1 MNDKTAPEADVVLET
16 RVSLLRNF
24 ADVPFDASMSDEE
37 AMHNVAR
44 VNAALEEAGQR
55 DAFIMSRLADM
66 TASERGRLAEHGLI
80 DRDLLK
86 NAARTAAFLS
96 KGATINIGVNGTEH
110 VRIDAALQGFQL
122 ERTAGL
128 AFMADDWLDGAG
140 AYAYDEQFGY
150 LTAEPILAGAGMI
163 ASVTL
168 HLPALRASGQT
179 TRLMRDMDKKGL
191 SLKKRFEEK
200 GDQSGLYR
208 LSAAVKMGQTEEEAL
223 EALSDA
229 ALELIAAERAVRER
243 ILEQDKLLMEDR
255 AGRSL
260 ALIGAARL
268 MSATEMRERC
278 SDIRLAAAL
287 ELIDWP
293 LDAIDR
299 MLGEM
304 SDASIECRVAEK
316 LTERQRDML
325 RADALR
331 EAIGRLEGTA

>member
-1 MNDKTAPEADVVLET
+1 MNDRTAPEMDVVVET

-24 ADVPFDASMSDEE
+24 ADVPFDSGMSDEE
-37 AMHNVAR
+37 AMHNAAR
-44 VNAALEEAGQR
+44 VNAALEKAGQR
-55 DAFIMSRLADM
+55 DAFVMSRLADM

-80 DRDLLK
+80 NRDLLK
-86 NAARTAAFLS
+86 NAARATAFLS
-96 KGATINIGVNGTEH
+96 KGATINIGVNGADH
-110 VRIDAALQGFQL
+110 VRIDAALPGFQI

-128 AFMADDWLDGAG
+128 AFMADDWLDGVG
-140 AYAYDEQFGY
+140 AYAYDDQFGY
-150 LTAEPILAGAGMI
+150 LTAEPLLAGAGMI

-168 HLPALRASGQT
+168 HLPMLRASGQT

-191 SLKKRFEEK
+191 SLKKRFDEK
-200 GDQSGLYR
+200 GEQSGLYR
-208 LSAAVKMGQTEEEAL
+208 LSAAVKMGQTEESAL

-229 ALELIAAERAVRER
+229 ALGLIAAERAVRER
-243 ILEQDKLLMEDR
+243 ILAQDKLLVEDR

-268 MSATEMRERC
+268 MSAPEMRERC
-278 SDIRLAAAL
+278 SEIRLAAAL
-287 ELIDWP
+287 GLIDRP

-299 MLGEM
+299 LISEM

-316 LTERQRDML
+316 LTERQRDIL

-331 EAIGRLEGTA
+331 EAIGRHDSA

>member
-1 MNDKTAPEADVVLET
+1 MNDRTAPEMDVVVET

-24 ADVPFDASMSDEE
+24 ADVPFDSGMSDEE
-37 AMHNVAR
+37 AMHNAAR
-44 VNAALEEAGQR
+44 VNAALEKVGQR
-55 DAFIMSRLADM
+55 DAFVMSRLADM

-80 DRDLLK
+80 NRDLLK
-86 NAARTAAFLS
+86 NAARATAFLS
-96 KGATINIGVNGTEH
+96 KGATINIGVNGADH
-110 VRIDAALQGFQL
+110 VRIDAALPGFQI

-128 AFMADDWLDGAG
+128 AFMADDWLDGVG
-140 AYAYDEQFGY
+140 AYAYDDQFGY
-150 LTAEPILAGAGMI
+150 LTAEPLLAGAGMI

-168 HLPALRASGQT
+168 HLPMLRASGQT

-191 SLKKRFEEK
+191 SLKKRFDEK
-200 GDQSGLYR
+200 GEQSGLYR
-208 LSAAVKMGQTEEEAL
+208 LSAAVKMGQTEESAL

-229 ALELIAAERAVRER
+229 ALGLIVAERAVRER
-243 ILEQDKLLMEDR
+243 ILAQDKLLVEDR

-268 MSATEMRERC
+268 MSAPEMRERC
-278 SDIRLAAAL
+278 SEIRLAAAL
-287 ELIDWP
+287 GLIDRP

-299 MLGEM
+299 LISEM

-331 EAIGRLEGTA
+331 EAIGRHDTA

>member
-1 MNDKTAPEADVVLET
+1 MNDRTAPEMDVVVET

-24 ADVPFDASMSDEE
+24 ADVPFDSGMSDEE
-37 AMHNVAR
+37 AMHNAAR
-44 VNAALEEAGQR
+44 VNAALEKAGQR
-55 DAFIMSRLADM
+55 DAFVMSRLADM

-80 DRDLLK
+80 NRDLLK
-86 NAARTAAFLS
+86 NAARATAFLS
-96 KGATINIGVNGTEH
+96 KGATINIGVNGADH
-110 VRIDAALQGFQL
+110 VRIDAALPGFQV

-128 AFMADDWLDGAG
+128 AFMADDWLDGVG
-140 AYAYDEQFGY
+140 AYAYDDQFGY
-150 LTAEPILAGAGMI
+150 LTAEPLLAGAGMI

-168 HLPALRASGQT
+168 HLPMLRASGQT

-191 SLKKRFEEK
+191 SLKKRFDEK
-200 GDQSGLYR
+200 GEQSGLYR
-208 LSAAVKMGQTEEEAL
+208 LSAAVKMGQTEESAL

-229 ALELIAAERAVRER
+229 ALGLIVAERAVRER
-243 ILEQDKLLMEDR
+243 ILAQDKLLVEDR

-268 MSATEMRERC
+268 MSAPEMRERC
-278 SDIRLAAAL
+278 SEIRLAAAL
-287 ELIDWP
+287 GLIDRP

-299 MLGEM
+299 LISEM

-331 EAIGRLEGTA
+331 EAIGRHDTA

>member
-1 MNDKTAPEADVVLET
+1 MNDRTAPEMDVVVET

-24 ADVPFDASMSDEE
+24 ADVPFDSGISDEE
-37 AMHNVAR
+37 AMHNAAR
-44 VNAALEEAGQR
+44 VNAALEKAGQR
-55 DAFIMSRLADM
+55 DAFVMSRLADM

-80 DRDLLK
+80 NRDLLK
-86 NAARTAAFLS
+86 NAARATAFLS
-96 KGATINIGVNGTEH
+96 KGATINIGVNGADH
-110 VRIDAALQGFQL
+110 VRIDAALPGFQI

-128 AFMADDWLDGAG
+128 AFMADDWLDGVG
-140 AYAYDEQFGY
+140 AYAYDDQFGY
-150 LTAEPILAGAGMI
+150 LTAEPLLAGAGMI

-168 HLPALRASGQT
+168 HLPMLRASGQT

-191 SLKKRFEEK
+191 SLKKRFDEK
-200 GDQSGLYR
+200 GEQSGLYR
-208 LSAAVKMGQTEEEAL
+208 LSAAVKMGQTEESAL

-229 ALELIAAERAVRER
+229 ALGLIAAERAVRER
-243 ILEQDKLLMEDR
+243 ILAQDKLLVEDR

-268 MSATEMRERC
+268 MSAPEMRERC
-278 SDIRLAAAL
+278 SEIRLAAAL
-287 ELIDWP
+287 GLIDRP

-299 MLGEM
+299 LISEM

-331 EAIGRLEGTA
+331 EAIGRHDTA

>member
-55 DAFIMSRLADM
+55 DAFVVSRLADM
-66 TASERGRLAEHGLI
+66 IASERGRLAEHGLI

-96 KGATINIGVNGTEH
+96 RGATINIGVNGTEH
-110 VRIDAALQGFQL
+110 IRIDAALPGFQI

-223 EALSDA
+223 EALSEA
-229 ALELIAAERAVRER
+229 ALALIVAERAVRER

-268 MSATEMRERC
+268 MSACEMRERC
-278 SDIRLAAAL
+278 SDVRLAAAL
-287 ELIDWP
+287 KLIDWP

-299 MLGEM
+299 LLNEM

>member
-1 MNDKTAPEADVVLET
+1 MNDRTAPEMDVVVET

-24 ADVPFDASMSDEE
+24 ADVPFDSGMSDEE
-37 AMHNVAR
+37 AMHNAAR
-44 VNAALEEAGQR
+44 VNVALEKAGQR
-55 DAFIMSRLADM
+55 DAFVMSRLADM

-80 DRDLLK
+80 NRDLLK
-86 NAARTAAFLS
+86 NAARATAFLS
-96 KGATINIGVNGTEH
+96 KGATINIGVNGADH
-110 VRIDAALQGFQL
+110 VRIDAALPGFQI

-128 AFMADDWLDGAG
+128 AFMADDWLDGVG
-140 AYAYDEQFGY
+140 AYAYDDQFGY
-150 LTAEPILAGAGMI
+150 LTAEPLLAGAGMI

-168 HLPALRASGQT
+168 HLPMLRASGQT

-191 SLKKRFEEK
+191 SLKKRFDEK
-200 GDQSGLYR
+200 GEQSGLYR
-208 LSAAVKMGQTEEEAL
+208 LSAAVKMGQTEESAL

-229 ALELIAAERAVRER
+229 ALGLIAAERAVRER
-243 ILEQDKLLMEDR
+243 ILAQDKLLVEDR

-268 MSATEMRERC
+268 MSAPEMRERC
-278 SDIRLAAAL
+278 SEIRLAAAL
-287 ELIDWP
+287 GLIDRP

-299 MLGEM
+299 LISEM

-331 EAIGRLEGTA
+331 EAIGRHDTA

>member
-1 MNDKTAPEADVVLET
+1 MNDRIAPEMDVVVET

-24 ADVPFDASMSDEE
+24 ADVPFDSGMSDEE
-37 AMHNVAR
+37 AMHNAAR
-44 VNAALEEAGQR
+44 VNAALEKAGQR
-55 DAFIMSRLADM
+55 DAFVMSRLADM

-80 DRDLLK
+80 NRDLLK
-86 NAARTAAFLS
+86 NAARATAFLS
-96 KGATINIGVNGTEH
+96 KGATINIGVNGADH
-110 VRIDAALQGFQL
+110 VRIDAALPGFQI

-128 AFMADDWLDGAG
+128 AFMADDWLDGVG
-140 AYAYDEQFGY
+140 AYAYDDQFGY
-150 LTAEPILAGAGMI
+150 LTAEPLLAGAGMI

-168 HLPALRASGQT
+168 HLPMLRASGQT

-191 SLKKRFEEK
+191 SLKKRFDEK
-200 GDQSGLYR
+200 GEQSGLYR
-208 LSAAVKMGQTEEEAL
+208 LSAAVKMGQTEESAL

-229 ALELIAAERAVRER
+229 ALGLIVAERAVRER
-243 ILEQDKLLMEDR
+243 ILAQDKLLVEDR

-268 MSATEMRERC
+268 MSAPEMRERC
-278 SDIRLAAAL
+278 SEIRLAAAL
-287 ELIDWP
+287 GLIDRP

-299 MLGEM
+299 LISEM

-331 EAIGRLEGTA
+331 EAIGRHDTA

>member
-1 MNDKTAPEADVVLET
+1 MNDRTAPEMDVVVET

-24 ADVPFDASMSDEE
+24 ADVPFDSGMSDEE
-37 AMHNVAR
+37 AMHNAAR
-44 VNAALEEAGQR
+44 VNAALEKAGQR
-55 DAFIMSRLADM
+55 DAFVMSRLADM

-80 DRDLLK
+80 NRDLLK
-86 NAARTAAFLS
+86 NAARATAFLS
-96 KGATINIGVNGTEH
+96 KGATINIGVNGADH
-110 VRIDAALQGFQL
+110 VRIDAARPGFQI

-128 AFMADDWLDGAG
+128 AFMADDWLDGVG
-140 AYAYDEQFGY
+140 AYAYDDQFGY
-150 LTAEPILAGAGMI
+150 LTAEPLLAGAGMI

-168 HLPALRASGQT
+168 HLPMLRASGQT

-191 SLKKRFEEK
+191 NLKKRFDEK
-200 GDQSGLYR
+200 GEQSGLYR
-208 LSAAVKMGQTEEEAL
+208 LSAAVKMGQTEESAL

-229 ALELIAAERAVRER
+229 ALGLIAAERAVRER
-243 ILEQDKLLMEDR
+243 ILAQDKLLVEDR

-268 MSATEMRERC
+268 MSAPEMRERC
-278 SDIRLAAAL
+278 SEIRLAAAL
-287 ELIDWP
+287 GLIDRP

-299 MLGEM
+299 LISEM

-331 EAIGRLEGTA
+331 EAIGRHDTA